1 MHTSI
6 MESNTRQPRIQF
18 ICRAG
23 VRIGL
28 GHLMRTRT
36 VAAETSPAA
45 DVEVVVIGDADI
57 ARAIVAG
64 SVAWSAVDND
74 WHAFERVQSHRPD
87 LVVFDLL
94 EFDPRLLQYIVNQ
107 RRTATISPVFD
118 GMGEMDAVF
127 TRAALPPEVASQLEK
142 PVVHAGP
149 QFATIGPHCHPI
161 HDLQFARN
169 LEAEPLAVAVSM
181 GGADA
186 ANHTLRILEAIREV
200 DAPLLIWAL
209 LGEGYSH
216 SYQALVD
223 CVSRDMRHE
232 IILAKTRDSM
242 WRILSACSVAILA
255 GGITTFEAA
264 YAGIPAIVLLDRPHD
279 RFLIEGLTGA
289 GAAIEA
295 GAPVDD
301 ASLNAVTRLIG
312 ELSADRERL
321 ANMHRAGRALLDG
334 RGAKRIAR
342 RLRELC
348 GVCVDERIAAC
359 G

>member
-1 MHTSI
+1 MRDASKAA
-6 MESNTRQPRIQF
+6 QPRIQF

-36 VAAETSPAA
+36 VALETAPRATI
-45 DVEVVVIGDADI
+45 EVVVIGDADI
-57 ARAIVAG
+57 ARTTLTDAIH
-64 SVAWSAVDND
+64 WIAVDND
-74 WHAFERVQSHRPD
+74 WQAFERIQSHDPQ

-94 EFDPRLLQYIVNQ
+94 EFDPLLMQYVVSQ

-118 GMGEMDAVF
+118 GMAEMDAVF
-127 TRAALPPEVASQLEK
+127 TRAALPEDIASQLEK

-149 QFATIGPHCHPI
+149 QLATIGPHCRRI
-161 HDLQFARN
+161 HERQFARN
-169 LEAEPLAVAVSM
+169 LQADPLAVAVSM

-200 DAPLLIWAL
+200 DAQLLIWAL

-223 CVSRDMRHE
+223 CVSRDTRHE

-242 WRILSACSVAILA
+242 WRILSSCSVAILA

-264 YAGIPAIVLLDRPHD
+264 YAGIPAIVLLDRPSD
-279 RFLIEGLTGA
+279 RFLIDDLTGA
-289 GAAIEA
+289 GAAIVA

-301 ASLNAVTRLIG
+301 AALRTTTHLIG
-312 ELSADRERL
+312 DLNTDRDRL
-321 ANMHRAGRALLDG
+321 AIMHRAGQTLLDG
-334 RGAKRIAR
+334 QGAGRIAR
-342 RLRELC
+342 GLLGLC
-348 GVCVDERIAAC
+348 GAARNERIAAC

>member
-1 MHTSI
+1 MKDVSKAK
-6 MESNTRQPRIQF
+6 QPRIQF

-36 VAAETSPAA
+36 VAVEIAPNANI
-45 DVEVVVIGDADI
+45 EVVVIGDADI
-57 ARAIVAG
+57 ARTTLTDGAHWI
-64 SVAWSAVDND
+64 AVDND
-74 WHAFERVQSHRPD
+74 WQAFERVQSHDPQ

-94 EFDPRLLQYIVNQ
+94 EFDPRLMQYMVNQ

-118 GMGEMDAVF
+118 GMAEMDAVF
-127 TRAALPPEVASQLEK
+127 TRAALPEDIASRLEK
-142 PVVHAGP
+142 PVIHAGP
-149 QFATIGPHCHPI
+149 RFATIGPHCQRI
-161 HDLQFARN
+161 HQRQFARN
-169 LEAEPLAVAVSM
+169 LQADPLAVAVSM

-186 ANHTLRILEAIREV
+186 ANHTLRILEAIRDV

-223 CVSRDMRHE
+223 CVSRDTRHE

-242 WRILSACSVAILA
+242 WRILSGCSVAILA

-264 YAGIPAIVLLDRPHD
+264 YAGIPAIVILDRPSD
-279 RFLIEGLTGA
+279 RFLIDDLTNT
-289 GAAIEA
+289 GAAIVA
-295 GAPVDD
+295 GAPVED
-301 ASLNAVTRLIG
+301 AALRATTQLIGDLNA
-312 ELSADRERL
+312 DRDRL
-321 ANMHRAGRALLDG
+321 ANMHRAGQALLDEQ
-334 RGAKRIAR
+334 GASRIAR
-342 RLRELC
+342 ELLGLC
-348 GVCVDERIAAC
+348 GAARNERVAAC

>member
-1 MHTSI
+1 MRDASKTS
-6 MESNTRQPRIQF
+6 QPRIQF

-36 VAAETSPAA
+36 VAVAMLSNAG
-45 DVEVVVIGDADI
+45 VEVVVIGDTEI
-57 ARAIVAG
+57 ARTILG
-64 SVAWSAVDND
+64 DSVNWIAVDND
-74 WHAFERVQSHRPD
+74 WQAFERVQSHDPE
-87 LVVFDLL
+87 LVVFDML
-94 EFDPRLLQYIVNQ
+94 EFDPRLLKYVVNQ

-118 GMGEMDAVF
+118 GMAEMNAVF
-127 TRAALPPEVASQLEK
+127 TRAALPTDVMAQLEK

-149 QFATIGPHCHPI
+149 RFATIGPHCDRI
-161 HDLQFARN
+161 HERQFARN
-169 LEAEPLAVAVSM
+169 LQAEPLAVAVSM

-186 ANHTLRILEAIREV
+186 ANHTLRILDAIREV

-223 CVSRDMRHE
+223 CVSRDTRHE

-242 WRILSACSVAILA
+242 WRILSSCSVAILA

-264 YAGIPAIVLLDRPHD
+264 YAGIPAIVLLDRPSD
-279 RFLIEGLTGA
+279 RFLIDDLTNA
-289 GAAIEA
+289 QAAIVA

-301 ASLNAVTRLIG
+301 ASLRATTRLIG
-312 ELSADRERL
+312 DLNNDRGRL
-321 ANMHRAGRALLDG
+321 ANMHRAGRLLLDG
-334 RGAKRIAR
+334 QGASRIAR
-342 RLRELC
+342 GLLDLC
-348 GVCVDERIAAC
+348 GAASDAKVAAC